1 MEGELL
7 EERQRKEI
15 KFDRTIETFKFNMQ
29 GDYYDCKLKF
39 EERVMLEKEVNHK
52 LKLEIETLKEKN
64 LRSGL

>member
-1 MEGELL
+1 
-7 EERQRKEI
+7 
-15 KFDRTIETFKFNMQ
+15 MQ